1 MTGFLT
7 VAGLVL
13 LLVLA
18 LGPAHRRAQVPWR
31 PGFETRGDRDLHRL
45 KDELRSAQDGGGAV
59 HGPRYPTVQFD
70 PQRPPSDPTLAA

>member
-1 MTGFLT
+1 MTGFLI

-31 PGFETRGDRDLHRL
+31 PGFATRNDRALHRL
-45 KDELRSAQDGGGAV
+45 RDELTAAQAGGAV
-59 HGPRYPTVQFD
+59 HGPRYPTVPFD

>member
-1 MTGFLT
+1 MTGFLI

-31 PGFETRGDRDLHRL
+31 PGFETRNDRDLHRL
-45 KDELRSAQDGGGAV
+45 RDELTAAQAGGAV
-59 HGPRYPTVQFD
+59 HGPRYPTVPFD
-70 PQRPPSDPTLAA
+70 PQRPPSAPTLAA